1 MIRRRVSIRTG
12 VILAALLVTAPLV
25 GLAAWQAYDRFA
37 SDERSA
43 EADALGDARAAATHA
58 ASFIAD
64 ASALLARIADRPLIV
79 ATDPARCDPILSDL
93 ALLPAAYAN
102 VTLFDRTGRAIC
114 PAVPLPDEPPPGA
127 DQPWFR
133 ETVQQDGFT
142 ISAPLA
148 DAITRRSL
156 IVLALPV
163 HDSSGALAGVL
174 AAPMDL
180 VEFGTAVI
188 AAHAPPGATITLVDG
203 SGTVLTRFPDPERWI
218 GASVRDLEIGRAALA
233 GESGALRAR
242 GLDGVERLYGYA
254 PVAGT
259 DWRVYSGIDAQLAF
273 AAARGELAGAAT
285 LILLTILLVLALALL
300 AGRFIARPC
309 NDLEAAFAA
318 VASGK
323 LDTAVRVTGFAE
335 TAALAERF
343 NEMTARR
350 AAAEEALRASEE
362 RFRILVESSPNAI
375 LLVDRD
381 GRIVLANGRIEGIL
395 GYTPEELIGT
405 SVEQLVPVELR
416 ARHLGDRLAYLQAP
430 RVRTM
435 AAGRSLAALRRDG
448 TSVPVDIALSPITVA
463 GELHVLA
470 TIADTTERRR
480 LEEQLLQSQRLE
492 AIGHL
497 AGGIAHDFNNL
508 VNVIA
513 GFGRLVLDDL
523 PEDEPHREDV
533 EQILAAA
540 DRAATLTRQLL
551 AFARRQVLQPRVLNL
566 NEVVADITPMLAR
579 ILGEDTDLVTML
591 APNLGA
597 VRADPGQLEQVI
609 VNLAVNARDAMP
621 EGGRL
626 TIETANVDLDESFVR
641 SRVEMTPGSYVVL
654 AVSDT
659 GHGMTEEVR
668 QRIFEPFFTTK
679 PEGHG
684 TGLGLST
691 TYGIVRQSGGF
702 ISVYSEPGQG
712 TTFRIYLPRVA
723 ERAEPFMRPPR
734 TRAADVG
741 VETLLLVEDDEAGRT
756 YARRVLEAR
765 GYQVLAAA
773 HGPEALEVA
782 AAHDG
787 PIDLLVTDVIMPGMS
802 GRELADRL
810 VASRPGL
817 RVLYVSGYTENSVVH
832 HGHLE
837 EGVAFLVKPYSPDDL
852 ARKVR
857 EVLDADEAP
866 RH

>member
-1 MIRRRVSIRTG
+1 MNRWRLSIRTG
-12 VILAALLVTAPLV
+12 AILAALLVTAPLV
-25 GLAAWQAYDRFA
+25 GFAAWQTYDRFA
-37 SDERSA
+37 ADERSA
-43 EADALGDARAAATHA
+43 EAAALGDARAAATHA
-58 ASFIAD
+58 ANFVAD
-64 ASALLARIADRPLIV
+64 ANALLARIADRPLVV
-79 ATDPARCDPILSDL
+79 AADPARCDPILSDL

-133 ETVQQDGFT
+133 ETVRQDGFT

-156 IVLALPV
+156 IVLARPV
-163 HDSSGALAGVL
+163 HDGSGGLAGVL
-174 AAPMDL
+174 AAPVDL
-180 VEFGTAVI
+180 VDFSTAVL
-188 AAHAPPGATITLVDG
+188 AAHAPAGATITLVDG
-203 SGTVLTRFPDPERWI
+203 SGTVLARFPDPERWI
-218 GASVRDLEIGRAALA
+218 GASVSDLELGRVTLT
-233 GESGALRAR
+233 GESGTLRAT
-242 GLDGVERLYGYA
+242 GLDGVERLWGFA

-273 AAARGELAGAAT
+273 AAARGELASTAM
-285 LILLTILLVLALALL
+285 LIALTILLVLALALL
-300 AGRFIARPC
+300 AGRFIARPIR
-309 NDLEAAFAA
+309 DLEAAVDAA
-318 VASGK
+318 ATGR
-323 LDTAVRVTGFAE
+323 LDTTVRVTGFAE
-335 TAALAERF
+335 TAALAARF

-350 AAAEEALRASEE
+350 SAAEEALRASEE

-395 GYTPEELIGT
+395 GYTPEELIGAP
-405 SVEQLVPVELR
+405 VERLVPAGLR
-416 ARHLGDRLAYLQAP
+416 ARHVGDRLAYLQAP

-523 PEDEPHREDV
+523 PEDDPHRADIE
-533 EQILAAA
+533 EILAAA
-540 DRAATLTRQLL
+540 DRAARISRQLL
-551 AFARRQVLQPRVLNL
+551 AFGRRQIMEPRVLNL
-566 NEVVADITPMLAR
+566 NEVVANVTPMLAR

-591 APNLGA
+591 APDLGA
-597 VRADPGQLEQVI
+597 VRVDPGQLEQAI

-621 EGGRL
+621 RGGRL

-641 SRVEMTPGSYVVL
+641 SRVEMAPGSYVVL

-659 GHGMTEEVR
+659 GHGMTEEIR

-723 ERAEPFMRPPR
+723 ERAEPFLQAAR
-734 TRAADVG
+734 TKSADVG
-741 VETLLLVEDDEAGRT
+741 VETLLLVEDDEPGRV

-765 GYQVLAAA
+765 GYRVLTAA

-810 VASRPGL
+810 VATRPGL

-837 EGVAFLVKPYSPDDL
+837 PGVAFLVKPYSPDDL